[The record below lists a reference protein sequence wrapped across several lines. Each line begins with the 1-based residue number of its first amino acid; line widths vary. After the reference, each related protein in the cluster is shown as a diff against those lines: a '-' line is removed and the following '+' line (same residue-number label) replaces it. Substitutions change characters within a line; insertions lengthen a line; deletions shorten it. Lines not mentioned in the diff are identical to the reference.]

1 MAGYS
6 GTPLERKLGIKD
18 DVVFLDGAPEG
29 LRLEARTTTRLPRT
43 ISLALTFHTHQ
54 KTLSRRLPQL
64 IERLEPDGTLWVCW
78 PKKAARKTPK
88 KDGIESD
95 LDENIVREAGLAGG
109 VVDVKVA
116 AIDDTWSGLKFVRR
130 LKDR

>member
-29 LRLEARTTTRLPRT
+29 FALDAQTTTRLPKT
-43 ISLALTFHTHQ
+43 VALALTFHTEQ
-54 KTLSRRLPQL
+54 KTLAKRMPQL
-64 IERLEPDGTLWVCW
+64 VDRLEKAGALWVCW
-78 PKKAARKTPK
+78 PKKAAQKHTP
-88 KDGIESD
+88 SD
-95 LDENIVREAGLAGG
+95 LDENIVRDLGLSNG

-116 AIDDTWSGLKFVRR
+116 AVDDTWSGLKFVRR